1 MKKSKKLKKFTH
13 EEVLGDAFVVRV
25 TESRVDFETKNKMW
39 KTVFASNTLV
49 YSYVVYLITNKLF
62 EELHAIVAVIYRCQ
76 QVALNAEM
84 LKAVNDTIIRI
95 TKKQAK
101 EAAKKAPEEET
112 EEEILQSERMLHES
126 IEELANDE
134 KK

>member
-1 MKKSKKLKKFTH
+1 MGKNKKLKKFTH

-25 TESRVDFETKNKMW
+25 TESRVDFETKNRMW

-84 LKAVNDTIIRI
+84 LKAVNDTLIRI

-126 IEELANDE
+126 IEELANGE

>member
-1 MKKSKKLKKFTH
+1 MGKNKKLKKFTH

-25 TESRVDFETKNKMW
+25 TESRVDFETKNRMW

-49 YSYVVYLITNKLF
+49 YSYVIYLITNKLF

-84 LKAVNDTIIRI
+84 LKAVNDTLIRI

-126 IEELANDE
+126 IEELANGE

>member
-1 MKKSKKLKKFTH
+1 MKISKTLKKFTH

-49 YSYVVYLITNKLF
+49 YSYVIYLITNKLF
-62 EELHAIVAVIYRCQ
+62 EELHARVAVIYRCH

-84 LKAVNDTIIRI
+84 LKAVNNTLIRI

-126 IEELANDE
+126 IEELANGE

>member
-1 MKKSKKLKKFTH
+1 MKISKNLKKFTH

-84 LKAVNDTIIRI
+84 LKAVNNTLIRI

-112 EEEILQSERMLHES
+112 EEEILQSERMLHEF
-126 IEELANDE
+126 IEELANGE

>member
-39 KTVFASNTLV
+39 KTVFTSNTLV

>member
-25 TESRVDFETKNKMW
+25 TESRVDMETVNKMW
-39 KTVFASNTLV
+39 KTVFTSQTKV
-49 YSYVVYLITNKLF
+49 YGNIVWLIVNKYL
-62 EELHAIVAVIYRCQ
+62 EDLHAIVVALYNCSRI
-76 QVALNAEM
+76 ALNAEM

-101 EAAKKAPEEET
+101 EAAKKSPEEET

>member
-84 LKAVNDTIIRI
+84 LKAVNDTLIRI

-101 EAAKKAPEEET
+101 EED
-112 EEEILQSERMLHES
+112 ID
-126 IEELANDE
+126 DE
-134 KK
+134 FNW

>member
-101 EAAKKAPEEET
+101 EAAKNSPEEET

>member
-13 EEVLGDAFVVRV
+13 EELLGDAFVVRV

-101 EAAKKAPEEET
+101 EAAKKSPEEEM

>member
-1 MKKSKKLKKFTH
+1 M
-13 EEVLGDAFVVRV
+13 VRV

-49 YSYVVYLITNKLF
+49 YSYVIYLITNKLF

-84 LKAVNDTIIRI
+84 LKAVNDTLIRI

-126 IEELANDE
+126 IEELANGE

>member
-13 EEVLGDAFVVRV
+13 EELLGDAFVVRV

-62 EELHAIVAVIYRCQ
+62 EELHAIVAVIYRCH

-101 EAAKKAPEEET
+101 EAAKKSPEEEM

>member
-101 EAAKKAPEEET
+101 EAAKKSPEEEM

>member
-1 MKKSKKLKKFTH
+1 MKISKNLKKFTH

-84 LKAVNDTIIRI
+84 LKAVNDTLIRI

-126 IEELANDE
+126 IEELANGE

>member
-1 MKKSKKLKKFTH
+1 MGKNKKLQKFTH

-126 IEELANDE
+126 IEELANGE

>member
-1 MKKSKKLKKFTH
+1 MGKNKKLKKFTH

-84 LKAVNDTIIRI
+84 LKAVNDTLIRI

-126 IEELANDE
+126 IEELANGE

>member
-1 MKKSKKLKKFTH
+1 MKKNTKLKKFTH

-62 EELHAIVAVIYRCQ
+62 EELHIIVAVLYSCSRIT
-76 QVALNAEM
+76 LNAEM
-84 LKAVNDTIIRI
+84 LKAVNAAMDRVS
-95 TKKQAK
+95 KKQAK
-101 EAAKKAPEEET
+101 EAAKKSPEEET